1 MKYKAILILL
11 SVIYMSLACSADNT
25 AKVGRFNVEKDI
37 LLVQLDCNTDVDDI
51 HTAAALATMM
61 YNSEFSKINYHVVTG
76 TYGIQGGE
84 YVPPNS
90 LLELAFENNWTD
102 AHENFDDALKQTKV
116 LVKTTLENGGDI
128 WIAEAG
134 QSDFSAELIKAI
146 QSDLNDINT
155 TQRIH
160 IVQHSDWNEENTLP
174 SNLAFVKENADY
186 NRIPDGNAIGNGS
199 PGFVSHEYTEWRSKI
214 KDPKLLE
221 IWQHSIDLANKYNGE
236 DGRYNNPAMADGGLD
251 FSDLAEVCWIFGLE
265 DIKDV
270 EHFFNLYSN

>member
-37 LLVQLDCNTDVDDI
+37 LLVQLDCKTDVDDI

-160 IVQHSDWNEENTLP
+160 IVQHSDWNEENTSP
-174 SNLAFVKENADY
+174 INLAFVKENADY

-199 PGFVSHEYTEWRSKI
+199 PGFLSHEYTEWRSKI

-221 IWQHSIDLANKYNGE
+221 IWQHSIDVANKYNGKG
-236 DGRYNNPAMADGGLD
+236 GRYNNPAIADGGLD

>member
-37 LLVQLDCNTDVDDI
+37 LLVQLDCKTDVDDI

-116 LVKTTLENGGDI
+116 LVKATLENGGDI

-160 IVQHSDWNEENTLP
+160 IVQHSDWNEENTSP
-174 SNLAFVKENADY
+174 INLAFVKENADY

-236 DGRYNNPAMADGGLD
+236 DGRYNNPAIADGGLD

>member
-37 LLVQLDCNTDVDDI
+37 LLVQLDCKTDVDDI

-116 LVKTTLENGGDI
+116 LVKATLENGGDI

-160 IVQHSDWNEENTLP
+160 IVQHSDWNEENTSP
-174 SNLAFVKENADY
+174 INLAFVKENADY

-199 PGFVSHEYTEWRSKI
+199 PGFLSHEYTEWRSKI

-236 DGRYNNPAMADGGLD
+236 DERYNNPAIADSGLD

>member
-37 LLVQLDCNTDVDDI
+37 LLVQLDCKTDVDDI

-61 YNSEFSKINYHVVTG
+61 YNSEFSNINYHVVTG
-76 TYGIQGGE
+76 AYGTQGGE

-102 AHENFDDALKQTKV
+102 AHENFDDALKETKV
-116 LVKTTLENGGDI
+116 LVKAILENGGDI

-155 TQRIH
+155 SQRIH
-160 IVQHSDWNEENTLP
+160 IVQHSAWNEENTSP
-174 SNLAFVKENADY
+174 SNLAFVKENSDY
-186 NRIPDGNAIGNGS
+186 KKIPDGNAVGNGS
-199 PGFVSHEYTEWRSKI
+199 PGFASHEYTEWRSKI
-214 KDPKLLE
+214 KESKLLE
-221 IWQHSIDLANKYNGE
+221 TWQLAIDIANKYNGK
-236 DGRYNNPAMADGGLD
+236 DGRYNNPAIADGGLD

>member
-37 LLVQLDCNTDVDDI
+37 LLVQLDCKTDVDDI

-61 YNSEFSKINYHVVTG
+61 YNSEFSNINYHVVTG

-116 LVKTTLENGGDI
+116 LVKATLENGGDI

-160 IVQHSDWNEENTLP
+160 IVQHSDWNEENTSP
-174 SNLAFVKENADY
+174 INLAFVKENADY
-186 NRIPDGNAIGNGS
+186 NRIPDGNAVGNGS
-199 PGFVSHEYTEWRSKI
+199 PGFLSHEYTEWRSKI

-221 IWQHSIDLANKYNGE
+221 IWQHSIDVANKYNGKE
-236 DGRYNNPAMADGGLD
+236 GRYNNPAIADGGLD

>member
-37 LLVQLDCNTDVDDI
+37 LLVQLDCKTDVDDI

-61 YNSEFSKINYHVVTG
+61 YNSEFSNINYHVVTG

-116 LVKTTLENGGDI
+116 LVKATLENGGDI

-160 IVQHSDWNEENTLP
+160 IVQHSDWNEENTSP
-174 SNLAFVKENADY
+174 INLAFVKENADY

-199 PGFVSHEYTEWRSKI
+199 PGFLSHEYTEWRSKI

-221 IWQHSIDLANKYNGE
+221 IWQHSIDVANKYNGKE
-236 DGRYNNPAMADGGLD
+236 GRYNNPAIADGGLD

>member
-37 LLVQLDCNTDVDDI
+37 LLVQLDCKTDVDDI

-160 IVQHSDWNEENTLP
+160 IVQHGAWNEENTLP
-174 SNLAFVKENADY
+174 SNLAFVKGNADY
-186 NRIPDGNAIGNGS
+186 NRIPDGNAVGNGS

-221 IWQHSIDLANKYNGE
+221 IWQHSIEVANKYNGKE
-236 DGRYNNPAMADGGLD
+236 GRYNNPAIADGGLD

-270 EHFFNLYSN
+270 EHFSNLYSN

>member
-37 LLVQLDCNTDVDDI
+37 LLVQLDCKTDVDDI

-61 YNSEFSKINYHVVTG
+61 YNSEFSKINYHVVIG

-160 IVQHSDWNEENTLP
+160 IVQHSDWNEENTSP
-174 SNLAFVKENADY
+174 INLAFVKENADY

-199 PGFVSHEYTEWRSKI
+199 PGFLSHEYTEWRSKI

-221 IWQHSIDLANKYNGE
+221 IWQHSIDVANKYNGKE
-236 DGRYNNPAMADGGLD
+236 GRYNNPAIADGGLD

>member
-37 LLVQLDCNTDVDDI
+37 LLVQLDCKTDVDDI

-160 IVQHSDWNEENTLP
+160 IVQHSDWNEENTSP
-174 SNLAFVKENADY
+174 INLAFVKENADY

-199 PGFVSHEYTEWRSKI
+199 PGFLSHEYTEWRSKI

-236 DGRYNNPAMADGGLD
+236 DGRYNNPAIADGGLD

>member
-37 LLVQLDCNTDVDDI
+37 LLVQLDCKTDVDDI

-160 IVQHSDWNEENTLP
+160 IVQHSDWNEENTSP
-174 SNLAFVKENADY
+174 INLAFVKENADY

-199 PGFVSHEYTEWRSKI
+199 PGFLSHEYTEWRSKI

-221 IWQHSIDLANKYNGE
+221 IWQHSIDVANKYNGKE
-236 DGRYNNPAMADGGLD
+236 GRYNNPAIADGGLD

>member
-37 LLVQLDCNTDVDDI
+37 LLVQLDCKTDVDDI

-116 LVKTTLENGGDI
+116 LVKATLENGGDI

-160 IVQHSDWNEENTLP
+160 IVQHSDWNEENTSP
-174 SNLAFVKENADY
+174 INLAFVKENADY
-186 NRIPDGNAIGNGS
+186 NRIPDGNAVGNGS
-199 PGFVSHEYTEWRSKI
+199 PGFLSHEYTEWRSKI

-221 IWQHSIDLANKYNGE
+221 IWQHSIDVANKYNGKE
-236 DGRYNNPAMADGGLD
+236 GRYNNPAIADGGLD